1 MTFASQITLA
11 RIFLVPVY
19 AILAVQYSR
28 SVLSGSPDE
37 TYRWLAIVTFIT
49 AAASDGLD
57 GFIARRFNQ
66 CSKFGAF
73 IDPIA
78 DKSLMLTAII
88 TLSLAP
94 WGVDEWQIPLW
105 FASLVVA
112 RDIIIL
118 GGITI
123 LYYLKRHVPIKP
135 SWIGKICTASQ
146 MTLLAWVMLKITI
159 LPLIYPIIF
168 AAIFTLWSGIRYV
181 LQGFQID
188 SEARKAS

>member
-19 AILAVQYSR
+19 ALFAILYSR
-28 SVLSGSPDE
+28 SVLGGVPDE
-37 TYRWLAIVTFIT
+37 TYRWIAIVIFIT
-49 AAASDGLD
+49 AAVSDGLD
-57 GFIARRFNQ
+57 GYVARHFNQ

-94 WGVDEWQIPLW
+94 WGIDAWQIPVW
-105 FASLVVA
+105 FAILVVA

-135 SWIGKICTASQ
+135 SWIGKICTVSQ

-159 LPLIYPIIF
+159 LPLIYPTVF
-168 AAIFTLWSGIRYV
+168 AAIFTLWSGSRYV
-181 LQGFQID
+181 LQGFQIHF
-188 SEARKAS
+188 EARRAS